1 MDIQE
6 LFSSIWPAAVSLY
19 LTIGTSILVSCM
31 LDCHITNCAAA
42 ALYLLAF
49 VLASMPYPPCLLM
62 QVFPFFLYVPSSGQ
76 LGMMLP
82 QVRTSMLQQSKLGF
96 EPGRSW
102 KVWPHGHQ
110 CRNDCGWR

>member
-19 LTIGTSILVSCM
+19 LSIGTSILVSC
-31 LDCHITNCAAA
+31 LLECHIPSYAAA
-42 ALYLLAF
+42 AFYPPAC
-49 VLASMPYPPCLLM
+49 VLAYSPCLPP

-96 EPGRSW
+96 GPGKSR
-102 KVWPHGHQ
+102 KVRPHRRR
-110 CRNDCGWR
+110 CRNDCGQH